1 MRHLP
6 VWEQRGQTYA
16 QYQVMQATV
25 LDRAYRLTQEGLK
38 PHEAVCRARLEV
50 ETRA

>member
-1 MRHLP
+1 MSHLP

-16 QYQVMQATV
+16 QYQVTQAMV

-38 PHEAVCRARLEV
+38 PHDAVCLARVQLEPK
-50 ETRA
+50 T